1 MAVLIMGLSDI
12 GFCVFSLGSIYVW
25 VDVLDKGCGGINVQV
40 YVGFRVFGF
49 GQFLIEVLLFSCCES
64 FVVQVDYC
72 VCGVRLLSSLVSG
85 VLAGSL
91 APWGILDQL
100 T

>member
-1 MAVLIMGLSDI
+1 MCG
-12 GFCVFSLGSIYVW
+12 
-25 VDVLDKGCGGINVQV
+25 VDVLDIGCGGINVQV

-49 GQFLIEVLLFSCCES
+49 GRKGQSLIEDLLFSCCES

-85 VLAGSL
+85 FLAGL
-91 APWGILDQL
+91 RLGEFL
-100 T
+100 TN

>member
-1 MAVLIMGLSDI
+1 MCG
-12 GFCVFSLGSIYVW
+12 

-49 GQFLIEVLLFSCCES
+49 GTKRQSLIEDLLFSCCES
-64 FVVQVDYC
+64 FVAQVDYC

-85 VLAGSL
+85 VLAGSCL
-91 APWGILDQL
+91 GEFL
-100 T
+100 TN